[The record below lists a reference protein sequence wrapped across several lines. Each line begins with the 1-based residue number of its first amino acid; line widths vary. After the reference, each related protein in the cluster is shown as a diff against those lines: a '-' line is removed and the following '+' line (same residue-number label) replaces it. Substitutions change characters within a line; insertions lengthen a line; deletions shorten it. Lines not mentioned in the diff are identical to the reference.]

1 MDNLSEKLDISIFPE
16 EIKNQLLDYYQF
28 LVGKYVRGKQ
38 NENPSISSK
47 LPEEF
52 YNPIKVDKYLEFN
65 REEIYQDV

>member
-1 MDNLSEKLDISIFPE
+1 MNNLGEKLDLSIFPE
-16 EIKNQLLDYYQF
+16 EVKNQLIDFYLF
-28 LVGKYVRGKQ
+28 LVERYVQNKQ
-38 NENPSISSK
+38 EENRLISSK

>member
-1 MDNLSEKLDISIFPE
+1 MDDLSEKLDISIFPE

-28 LVGKYVRGKQ
+28 LVGKYVQGKQ
-38 NENPSISSK
+38 NENPSFSSK

-52 YNPIKVDKYLEFN
+52 YNPIKVDKYLEFT

>member
-16 EIKNQLLDYYQF
+16 EVKNQLNDYYQF
-28 LVGKYVRGKQ
+28 LVGKYVQGKQ
-38 NENPSISSK
+38 NENPSASSK

-52 YNPIKVDKYLEFN
+52 YNPIKVNKYLEFN

>member
-28 LVGKYVRGKQ
+28 LLGKYVQGKQ
-38 NENPSISSK
+38 SETPSISSK

-52 YNPIKVDKYLEFN
+52 YNPIKVEKYLEFN